1 MQLHKLS
8 TDNPEKRERG
18 VQMVHAR
25 IRMVMPPGMRVEA
38 LRILTSVAERTR
50 IEPGCISC
58 RIYQDVVDKHHI
70 MIDESWENKEALERH
85 LRSEDYLKMLLVIEM
100 AIETPEIRFDTIA
113 RSTGVD
119 TIKKARNAPFHP
131 AKRSAG

>member
-1 MQLHKLS
+1 MF

-25 IRMVMPPGMRVEA
+25 IRMVMQPSKRMEA

-58 RIYQDVVDKHHI
+58 RIYQDVVDKHII
-70 MIDESWENKEALERH
+70 MIDESWENKEDLERH
-85 LRSEDYLKMLLVIEM
+85 LRSEDYLKVLVVIEM
-100 AIETPEIRFDTIA
+100 AIEAPEIRFDTIA

-119 TIKKARNAPFHP
+119 TIKKARNAPLHS
-131 AKRSAG
+131 AKSSSG